1 MARVGS
7 FIKFDTSDVERLGQ
21 TLGDITGAGLALATV
36 TALNAVVD
44 RTYDLSR
51 DRITT
56 GINLSD
62 DYLRRRMSVE
72 RATASKPV
80 ASITA
85 SGARNDMTVLGRFNA
100 RPNIEPNSAPG
111 KRKGFRALG
120 IQPGAKQQGVTVEVR
135 RGADASVDRGFLLP
149 LNKGTESGGN
159 GFGVFART
167 KDGRLRH
174 RYGPSVYQLFSYQ
187 IPRITDEVTDDLE
200 ETLLAQVD
208 EQMQRAFE

>member
-7 FIKFDTSDVERLGQ
+7 FIKFDTSDVARLGQ
-21 TLGDITGAGLALATV
+21 TLGDITGAGLAVATV

-44 RTYDLSR
+44 RTYDLAR

-62 DYLRRRMSVE
+62 EYLRRRMSVE

-135 RGADASVDRGFLLP
+135 RGAEASVDRGFLMP

>member
-1 MARVGS
+1 MTRVGAS
-7 FIKFDTSDVERLGQ
+7 IKFDTSDVERLGQ
-21 TLGDITGAGLALATV
+21 TLGDISGAGLAVATV

-44 RTYDLSR
+44 RTYDLAR

-62 DYLRRRMSVE
+62 EYLRRRMSVE

-100 RPNIEPNSAPG
+100 RPTVVPNRSPG
-111 KRKGFRALG
+111 KRKGFGALG
-120 IQPGAKQQGVTVEVR
+120 IQPGSKQQGVTVEVR
-135 RGADASVDRGFLLP
+135 RGADASVDRGFLMP

>member
-7 FIKFDTSDVERLGQ
+7 FIKFDTSDVARLGQ
-21 TLGDITGAGLALATV
+21 TLGDITGAGLAVATV

-100 RPNIEPNSAPG
+100 RPNVVPNRAPG
-111 KRKGFRALG
+111 KRKGFGALG
-120 IQPGAKQQGVTVEVR
+120 IQPGSKQQGVTVEVR

-187 IPRITDEVTDDLE
+187 IPRITDEVADDLE